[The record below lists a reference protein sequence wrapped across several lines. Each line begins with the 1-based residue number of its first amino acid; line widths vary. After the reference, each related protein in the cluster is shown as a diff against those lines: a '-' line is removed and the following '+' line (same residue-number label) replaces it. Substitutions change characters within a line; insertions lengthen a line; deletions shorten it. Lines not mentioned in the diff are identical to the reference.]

1 MLKNPLIGQTSVSDA
16 EYELAKRLFP
26 ICRSITGDGVRETLR
41 ILAEFLPN
49 LAIHEVASGTKA
61 FDWTVPDEWNISDA
75 YIVGPDGTKVIDFKI
90 NNLHL
95 VGYSTPLDQTMSLDE
110 LQPHLHSLPDQP
122 ELIPYVTS
130 YYKRNWG
137 FCIRHRDRLKLKE
150 GQYRVVIDSTLRP
163 GHLTYGEIYIPGK
176 SKREIF
182 FSTYICHPS
191 MANNE
196 LSGPVV
202 ATFLAM
208 WINSMTIPEYS
219 YRFVFVPETIGSL
232 VYMNR
237 HLKRM
242 QKNIAAGF
250 MINCCGD
257 DADFSYLPSRT
268 GSTLADRVAKHV
280 LRNSVDEFKTYS
292 FSQRA
297 SDERQYCSPSANLP
311 VASIMRS
318 KYHEYPEYHTSADD
332 MSFISQTGLS
342 ETLEIFRRLVLVLET
357 NLIPLTTT
365 VGEPQLSSRGL
376 YPTSGGQIDQSA
388 ISDIVDLT
396 AYSDGK
402 IDLLEIAALIG
413 RPSWLLAHSVK
424 TLQENGLLT
433 TRRFSNRNILS
444 RKGIKYEK

>member
-1 MLKNPLIGQTSVSDA
+1 MLKNSYIGQTSGSDA

-26 ICRSITGDGVRETLR
+26 ICRSITGDGVRETLK
-41 ILAEFLPN
+41 ILTEYLPN
-49 LAIHEVASGTKA
+49 LKIHEVSSGTKA
-61 FDWTVPDEWNISDA
+61 FDWTVPDEWNIRDA
-75 YIVGPDGTKVIDFKI
+75 YVVGPDGTKVIDFKI

-95 VGYSTPLDQTMSLDE
+95 VGYSTPLDQTMSLDD

-137 FCIRHRDRLKLKE
+137 FCIRHRDRLALKQ
-150 GQYRVVIDSTLRP
+150 GQYRVVIDSTLGP

-176 SKREIF
+176 SKNEIF

-202 ATFLAM
+202 ATFLAKWVNLM
-208 WINSMTIPEYS
+208 ANPEYS

-232 VYMNR
+232 VYMSR

-242 QKNIAAGF
+242 QKNISAGF
-250 MINCCGD
+250 VINCCGD
-257 DADFSYLPSRT
+257 KANFSFLPSRT
-268 GSTLADRVAKHV
+268 GGTLADLVAKHV
-280 LRNSVDEFKTYS
+280 LHNSVNEFTTYS

-297 SDERQYCSPSANLP
+297 SDERQYCSPRADLP
-311 VASIMRS
+311 VASIMRN

-342 ETLEIFRRLVLVLET
+342 ETVEIYRRCVQVLET

-376 YPTSGGQIDQSA
+376 YPTSGGQVDQSA
-388 ISDIVDLT
+388 VSDIIDLT

-402 IDLLEIAALIG
+402 IDLLEIAALVN
-413 RPSWLLAHSVK
+413 RPSWLLAQSVK

-433 TRRFSNRNILS
+433 TRRFNNRNIFI
-444 RKGIKYEK
+444 RKRK